1 MEREAIRVR
10 LIPRDP
16 FSKTENPREA
26 FWRSMGQEDDNLAS
40 LEGKLCSEFGP
51 ALRQSLVAYLSRPL
65 RDIERTFFRGEFGDL
80 ERFLF
85 RYFDGPS
92 MEKDWQRGQ
101 ALESF
106 ARLIEQRQQF
116 LRESPGL
123 KAVSEKLAATSQIMF
138 AVRVAGYSSI
148 NLDLSVGSLTKVA
161 EVFDNDFDSFR
172 VFLEAFVP
180 QAYAS
185 VFHSNDAER
194 LDSTVQIP
202 DSFEKAF
209 AAAATQSPTQVVSAA
224 PPEQLVR
231 EQLPSAAREK
241 AEWLWR
247 LANGSLLLPVLLSL
261 VVLYLGMSML
271 HDIGKSQNEM
281 MKPIFEH
288 QMRLLEEDRHRLF
301 KETPATPLSVPAP
314 TPAPAAAPK

>member
-1 MEREAIRVR
+1 MERASIRIRLSPRVAVPEA
-10 LIPRDP
+10 
-16 FSKTENPREA
+16 KNQRES
-26 FWRSMGQEDDNLAS
+26 FWRSMGQENDDFDS

-51 ALRQSLVAYLSRPL
+51 ALRQLLVEHLSEPL
-65 RDIERTFFRGEFGDL
+65 RDANREFLRGEFGDL
-80 ERFLF
+80 KHFLF

-101 ALESF
+101 ALEAI

-123 KAVSEKLAATSQIMF
+123 QAVSEKISATATIIF
-138 AVRVAGYSSI
+138 GVRIVGYSSI

-172 VFLEAFVP
+172 VFLEAFAP
-180 QAYAS
+180 RAYAS
-185 VFHSNDAER
+185 VFNSNDAKR
-194 LDSTVQIP
+194 LDSNVQIP
-202 DSFEKAF
+202 DQFAKAF
-209 AAAATQSPTQVVSAA
+209 ATTTSPSPAAGLPVT
-224 PPEQLVR
+224 PPEQ
-231 EQLPSAAREK
+231 QSPSAAREK

-247 LANGSLLLPVLLSL
+247 LANGSLLVPVMLSL

-271 HDIGKSQNEM
+271 SDIGKSQNEM

-288 QMRLLEEDRHRLF
+288 QMRLLEEDRRRLF
-301 KETPATPLSVPAP
+301 KENVVTPSSAPPTSPLS
-314 TPAPAAAPK
+314 K